1 MQTNNAKYRSRRA
14 HRPRGYSLLDTMAA
28 GAVMAIV
35 LVPSLSAMRHGL
47 EFSRDAEVLQTT
59 TTLCVGKMEEQLA
72 EVAATFTETK
82 DAGDFSAQGFA
93 GYNYSLS
100 AVTDA
105 SSGGI
110 PGRLMVIEVT
120 VWKDDDGD
128 SVLDAGE
135 INTILKTNVA
145 KLATYIDEVVNG

>member
-72 EVAATFTETK
+72 EVAASFNETT
-82 DAGDFSAQGFA
+82 DAGTFSAQGLE
-93 GYNYSLS
+93 GYKVSLWGDS
-100 AVTDA
+100 NGFR
-105 SSGGI
+105 GGI
-110 PGRLMVIEVT
+110 PDRLMVIEVT